1 MSAEASTF
9 FSSATMVGRIY
20 GQWTKD
26 ECLFD
31 ARPLPNG
38 GCGILVRYR
47 RSEDEPTMMP
57 KGAVLLVQLFE
68 RPDTLWLASVAW
80 ISGETMLQFVPVAL
94 PEILDGRCEPPRL
107 ADVTEAQEAEGVS
120 DRQNNRIDPET

>member
-1 MSAEASTF
+1 MSQEASTF
-9 FSSATMVGRIY
+9 FSSATTVGRIY
-20 GQWTKD
+20 GQWPKD

-31 ARPLPNG
+31 AHPLPSG
-38 GCGILVRYR
+38 GCGILVRHR
-47 RSEDEPTMMP
+47 CAEDETTLMP

-80 ISGETMLQFVPVAL
+80 ISGETMLQFVPVAS

-120 DRQNNRIDPET
+120 DRQKNRIDTEA